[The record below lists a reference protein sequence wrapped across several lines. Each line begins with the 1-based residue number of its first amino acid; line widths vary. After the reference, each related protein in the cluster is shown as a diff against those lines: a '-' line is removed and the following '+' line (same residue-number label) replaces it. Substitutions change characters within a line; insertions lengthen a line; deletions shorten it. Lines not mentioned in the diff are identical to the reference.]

1 MSSKKIMLSG
11 LFCAFQMA
19 LFSQNNDAVIYK
31 SDAYT
36 IYNNRIEQ
44 GPFRAIVISPV
55 ELSSDYRSPDADK
68 FSPTINFKFSINTRD
83 NEMVSGKDHHVTL
96 VPVNGQCVTE
106 VTFGSQVIQTNHE
119 IEKINLPPNTQ
130 WTIRLNM
137 REVLKAFKDKGF
149 YTFFNGEKLE
159 QADFKGVY
167 IAGSAA
173 PLIWDFN
180 NLHTRPGL
188 QLTDPDGDG
197 VYETT
202 LILNAKSNEKHTAA
216 HWKMANNTA
225 SFPQYKSDY
234 PISEA
239 VYNLALDEMMN
250 AVETDSTFRT
260 GKEWAGVWT
269 RDISYSIILSMAY
282 LQPKVSMYSLM
293 RKVKE
298 GRITQDT
305 GTGGAYPVSTDRIVW
320 AVAAWEIYK
329 STGDRDWL
337 KKVFP
342 IIKKSVEDD
351 LRNIFDKNSGLVH
364 GESSFLDWREQTYP
378 GWMQPADIYESE
390 NLGTNAVHYQA
401 NYVMAQ
407 MALLLG
413 DKPSYEKYSTIAG
426 SIKKGIN
433 NHLWIKDKGY
443 YGQFLY
449 GRNYKMLSSRSE
461 ALGEALCVLF
471 GIADSLQ
478 QKSII
483 ANLPVTDF
491 GIPCI
496 YPQIQAIPPYHNNAV
511 WPFVQSYW
519 ALASAKAGNEKSVV
533 ESFAA
538 VYRPAALF
546 LTNKENFVAV
556 NGDFAGTQIN
566 SDNMLWSLSGSI
578 SLIHR
583 VIFGIEFQADRIVF
597 NPFIPESLKGHHRL
611 TNFKYRN
618 SNLDIEIAGFGSRIK
633 SFSIDGV
640 ACEKAVVPG
649 HLKGRHTLE
658 IVMADEP
665 LPDQGINKRA
675 IIFAP
680 ATPVIN
686 FSNGKLSWNPIPGEE
701 NYELIKNG
709 KVILRTPEASVDI
722 SAGEFAEYQV
732 AAIGKSGIS
741 SFASEPVVVVQPGQ
755 KTIYEVED
763 FMPKSSLGYTGYNG
777 SGFVEISKTNNRLI
791 TIPVVIKNAGI
802 YSVNFRYSNGNGPV
816 NTENKCAIR
825 TLRINGKIAGTFVFP
840 QRGKEEWSA
849 WGYSNS
855 IHVYFKAGKADM
867 GVVFEPE
874 NENMYGEVNQAMVDA
889 VYLVRITGPGGL

>member
-1 MSSKKIMLSG
+1 MSSRKIFVSG
-11 LFCAFQMA
+11 LFCALQMA
-19 LFSQNNDAVIYK
+19 LFSQNNDTVIYK
-31 SDAYT
+31 SDDYT
-36 IYNNRIEQ
+36 IYNNKIEQ
-44 GPFRAIVISPV
+44 GPFKAIVKSPV
-55 ELSSDYRSPDADK
+55 EISSDYRSPDADK
-68 FSPTINFKFSINTRD
+68 FSATINFKFSINTRD

-96 VPVNGQCVTE
+96 QPLNGRCATE
-106 VTFGSQVIQTNHE
+106 VIFGNQLVQTDHKVE
-119 IEKINLPPNTQ
+119 GINLPPNTQ

-149 YTFFNGEKLE
+149 YTFYNGEKLE

-197 VYETT
+197 IYETT

-216 HWKMANNTA
+216 HWKLANNTA
-225 SFPQYKSDY
+225 LFPQYSSDY

-239 VYNLALDEMMN
+239 VYNLALDEMVN

-293 RKVKE
+293 RKVKD

-305 GTGGAYPVSTDRIVW
+305 GTGGAYPVSTDRIIW

-329 STGDRDWL
+329 STGDLDWL

-351 LRNIFDKNSGLVH
+351 LRNIFDKNTGLVH

-378 GWMQPADIYESE
+378 IWMQPADIYESE

-401 NYVMAQ
+401 NYVLAQ
-407 MALLLG
+407 MALLLS
-413 DKPSYEKYSTIAG
+413 DKPSYEKYNRIAG

-433 NHLWIKDKGY
+433 NLLWLKEKGY

-449 GRNYKMLSSRSE
+449 GRNFKLLSSRSE

-496 YPQIQAIPPYHNNAV
+496 YPQIPAIPPYHNNAV

-519 ALASAKAGNEKSVV
+519 ALASAKARNEKSVL

-538 VYRPAALF
+538 LYRPAALF
-546 LTNKENFVAV
+546 LTNKENFVAA

-578 SLIHR
+578 SLIHK
-583 VIFGIEFQADRIVF
+583 VIFGIEFQPDRIVF
-597 NPFIPESLKGHHRL
+597 NPFIPKALKGHHRL
-611 TNFKYRN
+611 SNFNYRN
-618 SNLDIEIAGFGSRIK
+618 SILDIEIVGYGCRIK
-633 SFSIDGV
+633 NFSIDGITQK
-640 ACEKAVVPG
+640 EAVVPG
-649 HLKGRHTLE
+649 RLKGRHTLN
-658 IVMADEP
+658 IVMEDELIP
-665 LPDQGINKRA
+665 GPGINKQA
-675 IIFAP
+675 VVFAP
-680 ATPVIN
+680 ETPVIN
-686 FSNGKLSWNPIPGEE
+686 FLNGKLSWNPIPGREK
-701 NYELIKNG
+701 YEIFKNG
-709 KVILRTPEASVDI
+709 KIIFQTPET
-722 SAGEFAEYQV
+722 SADVSSGEFAEYQV
-732 AAIGKSGIS
+732 ATINKAGIS
-741 SFASEPVVVVQPGQ
+741 SFASEPLIVAQADQ
-755 KTIYEVED
+755 KTVYEIED
-763 FMPKSSLGYTGYNG
+763 FLPKSTLGYTGFNG
-777 SGFVEISKTNNRLI
+777 SGFVEISKMNNRLI
-791 TIPVVIKNAGI
+791 TIPVVIDKAGI
-802 YSVNFRYSNGNGPV
+802 YSVNVRYSNGNGPV

-825 TLRINGKIAGTFVFP
+825 TLKVNGKIAGTLVFP

-849 WGYSNS
+849 WGYTNNISL
-855 IHVYFKAGKADM
+855 YFKAGKADI
-867 GVVFEPE
+867 GIVLAPE
-874 NENMYGEVNQAMVDA
+874 NKNMSGDINQAMVDA
-889 VYLVRITGPGGL
+889 VYLVRLTGSGGF